1 LQPIVEAHLA
11 GAKVSSFEIDYNHPE
26 AMKNMEQGVAAW
38 NEKRL
43 YQLNVLSETVGKRMK
58 EVNKVSDV

>member
-1 LQPIVEAHLA
+1 
-11 GAKVSSFEIDYNHPE
+11 
-26 AMKNMEQGVAAW
+26 MKNMEQGVAAW